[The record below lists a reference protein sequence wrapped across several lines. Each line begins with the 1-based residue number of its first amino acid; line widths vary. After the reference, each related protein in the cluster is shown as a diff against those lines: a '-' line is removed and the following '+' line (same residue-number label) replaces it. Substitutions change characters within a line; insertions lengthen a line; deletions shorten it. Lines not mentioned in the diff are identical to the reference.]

1 MSSADPQPPPSLGAA
16 VVGLY
21 ALLPSEFTAA
31 RNAAAA
37 DAGRAGDKDLAKRI
51 KALPKPSTAAWLV
64 NLLAHRRREDL
75 EQVLELGAALREA
88 QEDLDQK
95 QLRRLST
102 ERQRLLRAIV
112 RQARD
117 LASELDHPV
126 SESLAAEAEQTLW
139 AAMTDPSAAD
149 AVASG
154 QLVRSLAASGW
165 EEVDLDGAVA
175 DPDSITHGAGGRT
188 GSGAGPGAGPGRV
201 GAVKDK
207 GGSRDSAA
215 VRLRQAEARRAVR
228 KAQADLEEAAAAE
241 HRAQEALD
249 AAQRE
254 VDESAGRRDELTD
267 EIDELRERIRQLERE
282 VATVDRRSGK
292 LERERDHAR
301 RAARAARRTAEKA
314 RQKLTDAQDAADAG
328 TDSGR

>member
-1 MSSADPQPPPSLGAA
+1 MSSADPQPPPSLGAT

-75 EQVLELGAALREA
+75 DQVLELGAALREA

-139 AAMTDPSAAD
+139 AAMTDPSAAE

-175 DPDSITHGAGGRT
+175 DPDSIAHGAGGRA
-188 GSGAGPGAGPGRV
+188 GAGRV
-201 GAVKDK
+201 GAAKDK
-207 GGSRDSAA
+207 GGSQDSSA

-241 HRAQEALD
+241 RTAQEALD

-301 RAARAARRTAEKA
+301 RAARAARRAAEKA
-314 RQKLTDAQDAADAG
+314 RQKLADAQDAADAG
-328 TDSGR
+328 N

>member
-1 MSSADPQPPPSLGAA
+1 MSSADPHSPPPLGAA
-16 VVGLY
+16 VVELY
-21 ALLPSEFTAA
+21 ALLPAEFTAA
-31 RNAAAA
+31 RNARAA
-37 DAGRAGDKDLAKRI
+37 DAGRAGDKELAKRI

-64 NLLAHRRREDL
+64 NLLAHQRREDL
-75 EQVLELGAALREA
+75 DQVLELGAALREA

-175 DPDSITHGAGGRT
+175 DPDSISHGAGGRA
-188 GSGAGPGAGPGRV
+188 GSGSAADGAGT
-201 GAVKDK
+201 AKDK
-207 GGSRDSAA
+207 GGSSDSAA
-215 VRLRQAEARRAVR
+215 VRRRQAEARRAVR
-228 KAQADLEEAAAAE
+228 KAETDLEEAAGAE
-241 HRAQEALD
+241 RRAQEALD
-249 AAQRE
+249 TAQRE
-254 VDESAGRRDELTD
+254 VDESAGRRDGLTD

-292 LERERDHAR
+292 LERERDNAR
-301 RAARAARRTAEKA
+301 RTARAARRTAEKA
-314 RQKLTDAQDAADAG
+314 RQKLADAQDLSDGG
-328 TDSGR
+328 TP

>member
-1 MSSADPQPPPSLGAA
+1 MSSADPQPPPSLGAT

-75 EQVLELGAALREA
+75 DQVLELGAALREA

-117 LASELDHPV
+117 LASELDHSV

-139 AAMTDPSAAD
+139 AAMTDPSAAE

-175 DPDSITHGAGGRT
+175 DPDSIAHGAGGRA
-188 GSGAGPGAGPGRV
+188 GAGAGRV
-201 GAVKDK
+201 GAAKDK
-207 GGSRDSAA
+207 GGSQDSSA

-241 HRAQEALD
+241 HTAQEALD

-254 VDESAGRRDELTD
+254 VDEAAGRRDELTD

-301 RAARAARRTAEKA
+301 RAARAARRAAEKA
-314 RQKLTDAQDAADAG
+314 RQKLADAQDAADAG
-328 TDSGR
+328 N

>member
-1 MSSADPQPPPSLGAA
+1 MSAADRQSPPPLGAA
-16 VVGLY
+16 VAGLY

-31 RNAAAA
+31 RNSRAA
-37 DAGRAGDKDLAKRI
+37 DAARAGDKELAKRI

-64 NLLAHRRREDL
+64 NLLADRRREDL

-112 RQARD
+112 REARS
-117 LASELDHPV
+117 LAAELDHPV

-175 DPDSITHGAGGRT
+175 DPDSVPHGAGGR
-188 GSGAGPGAGPGRV
+188 SGTRPLSGRGAAGQDKDAGQ
-201 GAVKDK
+201 DT
-207 GGSRDSAA
+207 AA
-215 VRLRQAEARRAVR
+215 VRRRQAEAQRAVR
-228 KAQADLEEAAAAE
+228 KAQAELEEAANGE
-241 HRAQEALD
+241 RQAQEALD
-249 AAQRE
+249 AAQQQ

-282 VATVDRRSGK
+282 VAAVDRRSGK
-292 LERERDHAR
+292 LERERDNAR
-301 RAARAARRTAEKA
+301 RAARSARRTAEKA
-314 RQKLTDAQDAADAG
+314 RQKLVDAQDLADG
-328 TDSGR
+328 GS

>member
-1 MSSADPQPPPSLGAA
+1 MNAAPRQGSGPPSLGAA
-16 VVGLY
+16 VAGLY

-31 RNAAAA
+31 RNTLAAE
-37 DAGRAGDKDLAKRI
+37 AGKAGDKELAKRI

-64 NLLAHRRREDL
+64 NLLADRRREDL
-75 EQVLELGAALREA
+75 DQVLELGAALREA

-112 RQARD
+112 REARD
-117 LASELDHPV
+117 LAAELDHPV

-154 QLVRSLAASGW
+154 QLLRSLAASGW

-175 DPDSITHGAGGRT
+175 DPESVPHGA
-188 GSGAGPGAGPGRV
+188 GSGAGSRHASGGARAP
-201 GAVKDK
+201 KDK
-207 GGSRDSAA
+207 SGTADTAA
-215 VRLRQAEARRAVR
+215 VRRRQAEARRAVR
-228 KAQADLEEAAAAE
+228 KAQAELEEAADGE
-241 HRAQEALD
+241 QQAQEALD
-249 AAQRE
+249 AAQRD

-282 VATVDRRSGK
+282 VAAVDRRSGK
-292 LERERDHAR
+292 LERERDNAR
-301 RAARAARRTAEKA
+301 RIARSARRTAEKA
-314 RQKLTDAQDAADAG
+314 RQKLADAQDAADEG
-328 TDSGR
+328 T